1 MKLDITTIG
10 YITTFEGVTKTNVKG
25 CFFNKNKQL
34 VFIVKEGQGK
44 KAVGK
49 KGMHIRRLEGLIN
62 KKIKII
68 EFNSNA
74 EEFAKNII
82 FPLKSPEV
90 KLEDDV
96 LKIKTDSVHLK
107 ALLLGREKANLKEL
121 QEIVGRY
128 FSSIKIIID

>member
-1 MKLDITTIG
+1 MKLDITIIG
-10 YITTFEGVTKTNVKG
+10 YITTFENVTKTDVKE
-25 CFFNKNKQL
+25 CFYNKNKQL
-34 VFIVKEGQGK
+34 VFIVKEGQGR

-49 KGMHIRRLEGLIN
+49 KGLHIRKLERLIK

-68 EFNSNA
+68 EFNSKV
-74 EEFAKNII
+74 EEFVKNII

-90 KLEDDV
+90 KLEEDV
-96 LKIKTDSVHLK
+96 LKVKTDSMQLK

-128 FSSIKIIID
+128 FNNVKIVID